1 MQHDELGGTERQPAD
16 PAVTPPAAAEARP
29 IPGEPRGGDAAQTV
43 EAMRRDPGSVRAE
56 DTEPY
61 VGLQYVARLFKVVA
75 FLVLI
80 ALGLEILLGVLSEG
94 TSALMPLFAEVVQL
108 GVLSAI
114 LWGAADL
121 TLLLIDIG
129 HDVRAARVLLGRMSA
144 RGEAEF
150 ESAQRRDR
158 KRG

>member
-1 MQHDELGGTERQPAD
+1 MQHDQMESEAERQPWD
-16 PAVTPPAAAEARP
+16 RSST
-29 IPGEPRGGDAAQTV
+29 PGEPRAAATPA
-43 EAMRRDPGSVRAE
+43 EAPRRDPASVRVE

-129 HDVRAARVLLGRMSA
+129 HDVRAGRVLLGRISA
-144 RGEAEF
+144 RGDAEF
-150 ESAQRRDR
+150 ESSERRER

>member
-1 MQHDELGGTERQPAD
+1 MRQDELAGEAERQPWDRSTAPD
-16 PAVTPPAAAEARP
+16 EPKGEEGAV
-29 IPGEPRGGDAAQTV
+29 
-43 EAMRRDPGSVRAE
+43 RRDVGSIRAD

-61 VGLQYVARLFKVVA
+61 IGLQYVARLFKVVA

-80 ALGLEILLGVLSEG
+80 AMGLEVVLGLVTEG
-94 TSALMPLFAEVVQL
+94 AGAIGPLVQEVVQL
-108 GVLSAI
+108 GVLAAI

-129 HDVRAARVLLGRMSA
+129 HDVRAARVLLGRISA

-150 ESAQRRDR
+150 EGAERRGRDR
-158 KRG
+158 P

>member
-1 MQHDELGGTERQPAD
+1 MQQDDLERQPWD
-16 PAVTPPAAAEARP
+16 RSSSQ
-29 IPGEPRGGDAAQTV
+29 GEPKAIEGATV
-43 EAMRRDPGSVRAE
+43 RRDPGSVRAD

-80 ALGLEILLGVLSEG
+80 AMGLEVVLGLLTEG
-94 TSALMPLFAEVVQL
+94 AGAIGALVQEVVQL
-108 GVLSAI
+108 GVLAAI

-129 HDVRAARVLLGRMSA
+129 HDVRAARVLLGRISA
-144 RGEAEF
+144 RGDAEF
-150 ESAQRRDR
+150 EQSTERR
-158 KRG
+158 KRERV

>member
-1 MQHDELGGTERQPAD
+1 MQHDELDSNTERQPWDRSSA
-16 PAVTPPAAAEARP
+16 
-29 IPGEPRGGDAAQTV
+29 PGEPRATPVPAEDPA
-43 EAMRRDPGSVRAE
+43 RRDPASVRSD

-80 ALGLEILLGVLSEG
+80 ALLLEIGVGVITEG
-94 TSALMPLFAEVVQL
+94 TDALMPLFAEAVQL

-121 TLLLIDIG
+121 TLLMIDIG
-129 HDVRAARVLLGRMSA
+129 HDVRAQRVLLGRISA
-144 RGEAEF
+144 RGDAEF
-150 ESAQRRDR
+150 EGAERRER
-158 KRG
+158 KRV

>member
-1 MQHDELGGTERQPAD
+1 MEHDEMERGTEQQPWD
-16 PAVTPPAAAEARP
+16 RSPAA
-29 IPGEPRGGDAAQTV
+29 GVPRHAQSAQAAQAAQAASDAA
-43 EAMRRDPGSVRAE
+43 RRDPGSIRAD

-61 VGLQYVARLFKVVA
+61 IGLQYVARLFKVVA

-80 ALGLEILLGVLSEG
+80 ALVLEIVVGVVTEG
-94 TSALMPLFAEVVQL
+94 TDALVPLIAEAVQL

-121 TLLLIDIG
+121 TLLMIDIG
-129 HDVRAARVLLGRMSA
+129 HDVRAARVLLGRISA

-150 ESAQRRDR
+150 ESERRDR
-158 KRG
+158 KRV

>member
-1 MQHDELGGTERQPAD
+1 MQHDDMDRVAERPAGESG
-16 PAVTPPAAAEARP
+16 A
-29 IPGEPRGGDAAQTV
+29 IPGEPRQVVPQAGDAA
-43 EAMRRDPGSVRAE
+43 RRQVGSIRAD

-80 ALGLEILLGVLSEG
+80 ALLLEMGVGVITEG
-94 TSALMPLFAEVVQL
+94 TDALVPLIAEAVQL

-114 LWGAADL
+114 LWGAADV

-129 HDVRAARVLLGRMSA
+129 HDVRAARVLLGRISA

-150 ESAQRRDR
+150 EGERRER
-158 KRG
+158 KRM